1 MMKQFKLN
9 NGINAVLKQNKNTP
23 RTAVSIAFEITEPE
37 KSAGVY
43 SLMNRLL
50 MQGTQKRSSEQLAT
64 ELDDNAIELS
74 FEMKQDY
81 LRCRV
86 LCLNEDID
94 LAIEIMED
102 TIKNSTFKEF
112 DKEKNK
118 FKGEL
123 VAELDSAKNKALDN
137 FITNIFKNHYYGNFY
152 TKILENLPDITTEDV
167 LESYHNI
174 IKNGKK
180 FIAVVGDIDSEKMEL
195 LLNKSFG
202 DIENSEIKKTNIK
215 AHSIIGEN
223 KFEIIKVDAQQ
234 SQIFQGWILPSY
246 ECKDYPAIIVMN
258 TLLGSSGLSSRLFLE
273 LRDKK
278 GLAYTVRSSYET
290 YKACANFN
298 IYIATEPKNI
308 QVSLDGFKEEIQ
320 KLKDT
325 LVSEEELQS
334 AKNNYLGK
342 QQFILETNIQQ
353 ALKMTHLEMMDLGFD
368 FQEKLENMIKSVTA
382 EDVQR
387 VVKTYLNDNTVISIL
402 KP

>member
-23 RTAVSIAFEITEPE
+23 RTALSIAFEITEPE

-81 LRCRV
+81 LRCRI

-102 TIKNSTFKEF
+102 VIKNSTFQEF
-112 DKEKNK
+112 NKEKNK

-123 VAELDSAKNKALDN
+123 VAELDSARNKALDN

-223 KFEIIKVDAQQ
+223 KFEIIKADAQQ

-325 LVSEEELQS
+325 SVSEEELQS